1 MSSLSFALASVT
13 HAAATHPLWI
23 AGVAAV
29 MMWLALL
36 RAAPHQM
43 H

>member
-1 MSSLSFALASVT
+1 MFSLSSSLDAVT

-23 AGVAAV
+23 AGVAIT

-36 RAAPHQM
+36 RAGPRQTH
-43 H
+43 